1 MSKEFIMMESRRFVN
16 NSLFQGEL
24 VRLAAVNPEMDS
36 KLFAKW
42 ARDTEYLRM
51 LDTSPVRQWSEKQ
64 YKKWFKEDLEKE
76 KHDDF
81 LFMIRTL
88 ENSEAIGFIE
98 LDGVHW
104 NQGDS
109 YVGIG
114 IGAREYWGK
123 GYGTDAM
130 KVLLRY
136 AFEELNLHRVSL
148 NVFEYNQRAI
158 RSYQKVG
165 FVIEGH
171 EREFLRRAGRR
182 WDMVFMGIL
191 REEWEKKNNEL

>member
-1 MSKEFIMMESRRFVN
+1 MESREIV
-16 NSLFQGEL
+16 SVQLLQGDL
-24 VRLAAVNPEMDS
+24 VRLAAVNPENDS

-42 ARDTEYLRM
+42 GRDAEYLRM
-51 LDTSPVRQWSEKQ
+51 LDTSPVRQWSERQ

-76 KHDDF
+76 KRDDF
-81 LFMIRTL
+81 LFLIRTL
-88 ENSEAIGFIE
+88 ENDEAIGFIE

-104 NQGDS
+104 SHGDS

-114 IGAREYWGK
+114 IGERECWST

-130 KVLLRY
+130 KVVLRY

-158 RSYQKVG
+158 HSYEKVG
-165 FVIEGH
+165 FVVEGC
-171 EREFLRRAGRR
+171 ERQFLRREGKR
-182 WDMVFMGIL
+182 WDMIYMGIL
-191 REEWEKKNNEL
+191 RADWEEKN

>member
-1 MSKEFIMMESRRFVN
+1 MESREIV
-16 NSLFQGEL
+16 SVQLLQGDL
-24 VRLAAVNPEMDS
+24 VRLAAVNPENDS

-42 ARDTEYLRM
+42 GRDAEYLRM
-51 LDTSPVRQWSEKQ
+51 LDTSPVRQWSERQ

-76 KHDDF
+76 KRDDF
-81 LFMIRTL
+81 LFLIRTL
-88 ENSEAIGFIE
+88 ENDEAIGFIE

-104 NQGDS
+104 SHGDS

-114 IGAREYWGK
+114 IGERECWSK

-130 KVLLRY
+130 KVVLRY

-158 RSYQKVG
+158 HSYEKVG
-165 FVIEGH
+165 FVVEGC
-171 EREFLRRAGRR
+171 ERQFLRREGKR
-182 WDMVFMGIL
+182 WDMIYMGIL
-191 REEWEKKNNEL
+191 RADWEEKN

>member
-1 MSKEFIMMESRRFVN
+1 MESREFV
-16 NSLFQGEL
+16 SMQLLQGDL
-24 VRLAAVNPEMDS
+24 VRLAAVNPEKDS

-42 ARDTEYLRM
+42 ARDAEYLRM
-51 LDTSPVRQWSEKQ
+51 LDTSPVRQWSERQ

-76 KHDDF
+76 KRDDF
-81 LFMIRTL
+81 LFLIRTL
-88 ENSEAIGFIE
+88 ENDEAIGFIE

-104 NQGDS
+104 SHGDS

-114 IGAREYWGK
+114 IGEREYWSK

-130 KVLLRY
+130 KVVLRY

-158 RSYQKVG
+158 RSYEKVG
-165 FVIEGH
+165 FVVEGR

-182 WDMVFMGIL
+182 WDLICMGIL
-191 REEWEKKNNEL
+191 RTEWEEKNME

>member
-1 MSKEFIMMESRRFVN
+1 MKCSGSVN
-16 NSLFQGEL
+16 ETLFQGEM
-24 VRLAAVNPEMDS
+24 VQLAAVNPEKDS

-76 KHDDF
+76 NQDEF
-81 LFMIRTL
+81 LFLIRTL
-88 ENSEAIGFIE
+88 ANDEAIGFIE

-104 NQGDS
+104 SHGDS
-109 YVGIG
+109 FVGIG
-114 IGAREYWGK
+114 IGEREYWSK

-130 KVLLRY
+130 NVILRF
-136 AFEELNLHRVSL
+136 AFDELNLYRVSL

-158 RSYQKVG
+158 RSYEKVG
-165 FVIEGH
+165 FVVEGR

-182 WDMVFMGIL
+182 WDMIFMGIL
-191 REEWEKKNNEL
+191 KTEWEEKNKE